1 MILYSIILNIKISN
15 PILSAPSKTKKFNP
29 PCYNFQDSIII
40 ENSYFKYYY
49 HPLLT

>member
-1 MILYSIILNIKISN
+1 MILYFIILNIKISN
-15 PILSAPSKTKKFNP
+15 PILSALSKTKKFNP
-29 PCYNFQDSIII
+29 PCYNFKDSII